1 MKTFEYIYGAP
12 WKKHIHIIN
21 DPHPSFDNYINYK
34 PYQLLLSQR
43 FQNSIEVQLVLRT
56 QRYSRVIY
64 NKLFFVFD
72 GNHYYKSSYRQV
84 PSLKP

>member
-1 MKTFEYIYGAP
+1 MNLILF
-12 WKKHIHIIN
+12 
-21 DPHPSFDNYINYK
+21 FDNYINDI

-64 NKLFFVFD
+64 NELTFVFD
-72 GNHYYKSSYRQV
+72 GNHHIDKYH
-84 PSLKP
+84 PSNLDSQTLSQFRAAINKLNHF